1 MRAAAAPLDD
11 DELQSVP
18 VEQRLQTQLG
28 MVSARLLAVALAL
41 AGPGATALDNGR
53 ALLPVAGWSAW
64 NTYSF
69 HPTQQLVEASMRA
82 LAQPRDRLGRAAGV
96 STTGGAQKSLVDLG
110 YVQVNLDDAW
120 QDCRAGVN
128 GSFHDSAGN
137 PLINPKT
144 FPNVSAM
151 NAVGASLGIEPG
163 WCELRPPTTL

>member
-1 MRAAAAPLDD
+1 MA
-11 DELQSVP
+11 
-18 VEQRLQTQLG
+18 
-28 MVSARLLAVALAL
+28 SARLLTVALAL

-69 HPTQQLVEASMRA
+69 HPTQQLVEASMRS
-82 LAQPRDRLGRAAGV
+82 LAQPRDQLGRPANV
-96 STTGGAQKSLVDLG
+96 HTTDGPQKSLVDLG

-120 QDCRAGVN
+120 QECGAGVN

-144 FPNVSAM
+144 FPNISAM
-151 NAVGASLGIEPG
+151 NALGASLGIEPG